1 MAGNLF
7 VSFLIIFFFF
17 FSATEATISDAPFM
31 VAHKKV
37 SLSRLKS
44 GIERVSV
51 SIDIYNQ
58 GFATAYDVSLS
69 DDSWSPDVFDLV
81 SGNISISWER
91 LDAGSSVSH
100 SFLLESK
107 VKGLFH
113 GAPAV
118 IKFRVPS
125 KAALQ
130 EAYSTP
136 ILPIDILAER
146 PPEKKFESV
155 GCWRSMGHRFQCYPL
170 WDCLCMRCSVPLN
183 QALQKEARKG
193 AEQIARL
200 H

>member
-1 MAGNLF
+1 MAVNLF
-7 VSFLIIFFFF
+7 VSFLIIFLFF

-155 GCWRSMGHRFQCYPL
+155 KRLLAKYGSQI
-170 WDCLCMRCSVPLN
+170 SVLSIVGLFVYAMLSPSKSS
-183 QALQKEARKG
+183 AAKG
-193 AEQIARL
+193 SKKRR
-200 H
+200 